1 MQYKSG
7 LRFLIITLLSST
19 AFFATPEGLSM
30 AQTMA
35 KKLTPFTSDGC
46 SLFPDGTTD
55 APSLWVHCCIQHDL
69 AYWAGGTR
77 AKKRQADHALAQC
90 VKQTGQSHISQLM
103 HSGVAFGGSAYYP
116 TFYRWGYGWPYLR
129 GYKALTPTEKAAVIE
144 QLHTT
149 QRYINDY
156 LRVLTAT
163 STP

>member
-90 VKQTGQSHISQLM
+90 VKQTGQSHIS
-103 HSGVAFGGSAYYP
+103 
-116 TFYRWGYGWPYLR
+116 
-129 GYKALTPTEKAAVIE
+129 TPTEKAAVIE